1 MFNCDYSN
9 AFMFEVGLMLF
20 ESNGIGEDFKGLSS
34 PETPNSVCE
43 IKDPSDILLKSKS
56 LPKIPKPLSLLLQF
70 LLFGS

>member
-1 MFNCDYSN
+1 
-9 AFMFEVGLMLF
+9 MLF